1 MSEHTPREHSYSPG
15 EDGSAEPQSRNK
27 SQSRHESQSRNESQS
42 HYDAQSR
49 YESQSRHD
57 SRWPSRYEPH
67 PRCVTRDDVAPLFQT
82 DAFVN
87 GSAKKIRLSD
97 YKGDWVVLFFYSSDF
112 TFV

>member
-15 EDGSAEPQSRNK
+15 EDGSAAPQLRDESPSR
-27 SQSRHESQSRNESQS
+27 
-42 HYDAQSR
+42 SR
-49 YESQSRHD
+49 YEHR
-57 SRWPSRYEPH
+57 
-67 PRCVTRDDVAPLFQT
+67 PRCVTRDDVAPLFQA

-87 GSAKKIRLSD
+87 GSAKKIKLSD